1 MYPSSPKNDALCI
14 THWYKVFIITSLGFA
29 KNALALLLDIV
40 AFAIKDVSPI
50 NTLSDVRSFS
60 VTTRDEILLLIV
72 MLKVCVA

>member
-1 MYPSSPKNDALCI
+1 ML
-14 THWYKVFIITSLGFA
+14 ITSLGFA

-72 MLKVCVA
+72 MLKVALPRAELKGTSTDAFRLRPL